1 MQEEIVVKAPTT
13 EALTPAQITQKAED
27 LGVTKTEMSLGRSFA
42 LSIMAGAF
50 IAMGAMFFSLVVG
63 DPALPFAIQ
72 RVLGG
77 FLFRLGLILVVV
89 AGAELFTGNTMIVM
103 TSASKRIKWSA
114 VWKNWIVVFF
124 GNFLGALVIVGLV
137 FLSDMSAMNGGQ
149 VGQTMVS
156 VAAGKMHADWLVLFA
171 KGIMRALP
179 RVSRRLDGLRFKDG
193 RRQDPRRRLPHHC
206 IRSLRLRAL
215 RCQHVLPAHGRA
227 ARFLRHRSSGH
238 RSGKREHAR
247 RALQLVSHRARQ
259 HRGRRTHGRHDVLV
273 HLSQEEELAP
283 AAARSGKQH
292 TQGAL
297 VITRFRCS
305 LVYRQAHSLR
315 SFGQPNTN

>member
-27 LGVTKTEMSLGRSFA
+27 LGVTKTEMSFGRSFA

-72 RVLGG
+72 RVLSG
-77 FLFRLGLILVVV
+77 FLFCLGLILVVV

-103 TSASKRIKWSA
+103 TAASKRIKWSA

-171 KGIMRALP
+171 KGIMCNFLVCLGVWMAYASKTVADKILAVVFPITAFVACGFEHCVANMFFLPMGALLA
-179 RVSRRLDGLRFKDG
+179 SCG
-193 RRQDPRRRLPHHC
+193 
-206 IRSLRLRAL
+206 I
-215 RCQHVLPAHGRA
+215 
-227 ARFLRHRSSGH
+227 
-238 RSGKREHAR
+238 
-247 RALQLVSHRARQ
+247 
-259 HRGRRTHGRHDVLV
+259 
-273 HLSQEEELAP
+273 AP
-283 AAARSGKQH
+283 AGIDPASVNML
-292 TQGAL
+292 GAL
-297 VITRFRCS
+297 YNWSATVPGNIVGGALMVGMMYWFI
-305 LVYRQAHSLR
+305 YRKSKKK
-315 SFGQPNTN
+315 N

>member
-27 LGVTKTEMSLGRSFA
+27 LGVTKTEMSFGRSFA

-77 FLFRLGLILVVV
+77 FLFCLGLILVVV

-103 TSASKRIKWSA
+103 TAASKRIKWSA

-171 KGIMRALP
+171 KGIMCNYLVCLGVWMAYASKTVADKILAVVFPIPAFVACGFEHCVANMFFLPMGALLA
-179 RVSRRLDGLRFKDG
+179 SCG
-193 RRQDPRRRLPHHC
+193 
-206 IRSLRLRAL
+206 I
-215 RCQHVLPAHGRA
+215 
-227 ARFLRHRSSGH
+227 
-238 RSGKREHAR
+238 
-247 RALQLVSHRARQ
+247 
-259 HRGRRTHGRHDVLV
+259 
-273 HLSQEEELAP
+273 AP
-283 AAARSGKQH
+283 AGIDPASVNML
-292 TQGAL
+292 GAL
-297 VITRFRCS
+297 YNWSATVPGNIVGGALMVGMMYWFI
-305 LVYRQAHSLR
+305 YRKKK
-315 SFGQPNTN
+315 N

>member
-27 LGVTKTEMSLGRSFA
+27 LGVTKTEMSFGRSFA

-103 TSASKRIKWSA
+103 TAASKRIKWSA

-171 KGIMRALP
+171 KGIMCNFLVCLGVWMAYASKTVADKILAVVFPITAFVACGFEHCVANMFFLPMGALLA
-179 RVSRRLDGLRFKDG
+179 SCG
-193 RRQDPRRRLPHHC
+193 
-206 IRSLRLRAL
+206 I
-215 RCQHVLPAHGRA
+215 
-227 ARFLRHRSSGH
+227 
-238 RSGKREHAR
+238 
-247 RALQLVSHRARQ
+247 
-259 HRGRRTHGRHDVLV
+259 
-273 HLSQEEELAP
+273 AP
-283 AAARSGKQH
+283 AGIDPASVNML
-292 TQGAL
+292 GAL
-297 VITRFRCS
+297 YNWSATVPGNIVGGALMVGMMYWFI
-305 LVYRQAHSLR
+305 YRKK
-315 SFGQPNTN
+315 

>member
-77 FLFRLGLILVVV
+77 FLFCLGLILVVV

-103 TSASKRIKWSA
+103 TTASKRIKWSA

-171 KGIMRALP
+171 KGIMCNFLVCSAFGWPTL
-179 RVSRRLDGLRFKDG
+179 
-193 RRQDPRRRLPHHC
+193 RRRSPT
-206 IRSLRLRAL
+206 RSLPLSSPSPHSWLAASNTAWPT
-215 RCQHVLPAHGRA
+215 CSSCPWVHCSLPAVSLQRA
-227 ARFLRHRSSGH
+227 S
-238 RSGKREHAR
+238 
-247 RALQLVSHRARQ
+247 
-259 HRGRRTHGRHDVLV
+259 
-273 HLSQEEELAP
+273 
-283 AAARSGKQH
+283 
-292 TQGAL
+292 
-297 VITRFRCS
+297 I
-305 LVYRQAHSLR
+305 RQA
-315 SFGQPNTN
+315 

>member
-27 LGVTKTEMSLGRSFA
+27 LGVTKTEMSFGRSFA

-77 FLFRLGLILVVV
+77 FLFCLGLILVVV

-103 TSASKRIKWSA
+103 TAASKRINWSA

-171 KGIMRALP
+171 KGIM
-179 RVSRRLDGLRFKDG
+179 
-193 RRQDPRRRLPHHC
+193 C
-206 IRSLRLRAL
+206 N
-215 RCQHVLPAHGRA
+215 
-227 ARFLRHRSSGH
+227 FLVCLGVWMAYAS
-238 RSGKREHAR
+238 KTVADKIL
-247 RALQLVSHRARQ
+247 AVVFPMVSHRARQ
-259 HRGRRTHGRHDVLV
+259 YRGRRTHGRHDVLV

-283 AAARSGKQH
+283 PARYPKGLTPEGNDNPERTVLYLPH
-292 TQGAL
+292 P
-297 VITRFRCS
+297 
-305 LVYRQAHSLR
+305 LR
-315 SFGQPNTN
+315 

>member
-13 EALTPAQITQKAED
+13 EALTPAQTTQKAED
-27 LGVTKTEMSLGRSFA
+27 LGVTKTEMSFGRSFA

-63 DPALPFAIQ
+63 DPALPFTIQ

-77 FLFRLGLILVVV
+77 FLFCLGLILVVV

-103 TSASKRIKWSA
+103 TAASKRIKWSA

-171 KGIMRALP
+171 KGIMCNFLVCLGVWMAYASKTVADKILAVVFPITAFVACGFEHCVANMFFLPMGALLA
-179 RVSRRLDGLRFKDG
+179 SCG
-193 RRQDPRRRLPHHC
+193 
-206 IRSLRLRAL
+206 I
-215 RCQHVLPAHGRA
+215 
-227 ARFLRHRSSGH
+227 
-238 RSGKREHAR
+238 
-247 RALQLVSHRARQ
+247 
-259 HRGRRTHGRHDVLV
+259 
-273 HLSQEEELAP
+273 AP
-283 AAARSGKQH
+283 AGIDPASVNML
-292 TQGAL
+292 GAL
-297 VITRFRCS
+297 YNWSATVPGNIVGGALMVGMMYWFI
-305 LVYRQAHSLR
+305 YRKKK
-315 SFGQPNTN
+315 N

>member
-27 LGVTKTEMSLGRSFA
+27 LGVTKTEMSFGRSFA

-77 FLFRLGLILVVV
+77 FLFCLGLILVVV

-103 TSASKRIKWSA
+103 TAASKRIKWSA

-137 FLSDMSAMNGGQ
+137 FLSDMSAFGWPTLQ
-149 VGQTMVS
+149 
-156 VAAGKMHADWLVLFA
+156 
-171 KGIMRALP
+171 
-179 RVSRRLDGLRFKDG
+179 RRS
-193 RRQDPRRRLPHHC
+193 PT
-206 IRSLRLRAL
+206 RSLPL
-215 RCQHVLPAHGRA
+215 
-227 ARFLRHRSSGH
+227 SSPSPH
-238 RSGKREHAR
+238 SWPVASNT
-247 RALQLVSHRARQ
+247 AWPTCSSCPWV
-259 HRGRRTHGRHDVLV
+259 
-273 HLSQEEELAP
+273 
-283 AAARSGKQH
+283 
-292 TQGAL
+292 
-297 VITRFRCS
+297 RCS
-305 LVYRQAHSLR
+305 LPAVSLQR
-315 SFGQPNTN
+315 ASIQQV

>member
-27 LGVTKTEMSLGRSFA
+27 LGVTKTEMSFGRSFA

-63 DPALPFAIQ
+63 DPALTFAIQ

-77 FLFRLGLILVVV
+77 FLFCLGLILVVV

-103 TSASKRIKWSA
+103 TAASKRIKWSA

-171 KGIMRALP
+171 KGIMCNFLVCLGVWMAYASKTVADKILAVVFPITAFVACGFEHCVANMFFLPMGALLA
-179 RVSRRLDGLRFKDG
+179 SCG
-193 RRQDPRRRLPHHC
+193 
-206 IRSLRLRAL
+206 I
-215 RCQHVLPAHGRA
+215 
-227 ARFLRHRSSGH
+227 
-238 RSGKREHAR
+238 
-247 RALQLVSHRARQ
+247 
-259 HRGRRTHGRHDVLV
+259 
-273 HLSQEEELAP
+273 AP
-283 AAARSGKQH
+283 AGIDPASVNML
-292 TQGAL
+292 GAL
-297 VITRFRCS
+297 YNWSATVPGNIVGGALMVGMMYWFI
-305 LVYRQAHSLR
+305 YRKKK
-315 SFGQPNTN
+315 N

>member
-13 EALTPAQITQKAED
+13 EALTPAQTTKKAED
-27 LGVTKTEMSLGRSFA
+27 LGVTKTEMSFGRSFA

-77 FLFRLGLILVVV
+77 FLFCLGLILVVV

-103 TSASKRIKWSA
+103 TAASKRIKWSA

-171 KGIMRALP
+171 KGIMCNFLVCLGVWMAYASKTVADKILAVVFPITAFVACGFEHCVANMFFLPMGALLA
-179 RVSRRLDGLRFKDG
+179 SCG
-193 RRQDPRRRLPHHC
+193 
-206 IRSLRLRAL
+206 I
-215 RCQHVLPAHGRA
+215 
-227 ARFLRHRSSGH
+227 
-238 RSGKREHAR
+238 
-247 RALQLVSHRARQ
+247 
-259 HRGRRTHGRHDVLV
+259 
-273 HLSQEEELAP
+273 AP
-283 AAARSGKQH
+283 AGIDPASVNML
-292 TQGAL
+292 GAL
-297 VITRFRCS
+297 YNWSATVPGNIVGGALMVGMMYWFI
-305 LVYRQAHSLR
+305 YRKKK
-315 SFGQPNTN
+315 N

>member
-27 LGVTKTEMSLGRSFA
+27 LGVTKTEMSFGRSFA

-77 FLFRLGLILVVV
+77 FLFCLGLILVVV
-89 AGAELFTGNTMIVM
+89 AGAELFTGNTVM
-103 TSASKRIKWSA
+103 TAASKRIKWSA

-171 KGIMRALP
+171 KGIMCNFLVCLGVWMAYASKTVADKILAVVFPITTFVACGFEHCVANMFFLPMGALLA
-179 RVSRRLDGLRFKDG
+179 SCG
-193 RRQDPRRRLPHHC
+193 
-206 IRSLRLRAL
+206 I
-215 RCQHVLPAHGRA
+215 
-227 ARFLRHRSSGH
+227 
-238 RSGKREHAR
+238 
-247 RALQLVSHRARQ
+247 
-259 HRGRRTHGRHDVLV
+259 
-273 HLSQEEELAP
+273 AP
-283 AAARSGKQH
+283 AGIDPASVNML
-292 TQGAL
+292 GAL
-297 VITRFRCS
+297 YNWSATVPGNIVGGALMVGMMYWFI
-305 LVYRQAHSLR
+305 YRKKK
-315 SFGQPNTN
+315 N

>member
-1 MQEEIVVKAPTT
+1 
-13 EALTPAQITQKAED
+13 
-27 LGVTKTEMSLGRSFA
+27 
-42 LSIMAGAF
+42 MAGAF

-77 FLFRLGLILVVV
+77 FLFCLGLILVVV

-103 TSASKRIKWSA
+103 TAASKRIKWSA

-171 KGIMRALP
+171 KGIMCNFLVCLGVWMAYASKTVADKILAVVFPITAFVACGFEHCVANMFFLPMGALLA
-179 RVSRRLDGLRFKDG
+179 SCG
-193 RRQDPRRRLPHHC
+193 
-206 IRSLRLRAL
+206 I
-215 RCQHVLPAHGRA
+215 
-227 ARFLRHRSSGH
+227 
-238 RSGKREHAR
+238 
-247 RALQLVSHRARQ
+247 
-259 HRGRRTHGRHDVLV
+259 
-273 HLSQEEELAP
+273 AP
-283 AAARSGKQH
+283 AGIDPASVNML
-292 TQGAL
+292 GAL
-297 VITRFRCS
+297 YNWSATVPGNIVGGALMVGMMYWFI
-305 LVYRQAHSLR
+305 YRKKK
-315 SFGQPNTN
+315 N

>member
-1 MQEEIVVKAPTT
+1 MQEEIVVKVPTT

-27 LGVTKTEMSLGRSFA
+27 LGVTKTEMSFGRSFA

-77 FLFRLGLILVVV
+77 FLFCLGLILVVV

-103 TSASKRIKWSA
+103 TAASKRIKWSA

-171 KGIMRALP
+171 KGIMCNFLVCLGVWMAYASKTVADKILAVVFPITAFVACGFEHCVANMFFLP
-179 RVSRRLDGLRFKDG
+179 IIGN
-193 RRQDPRRRLPHHC
+193 
-206 IRSLRLRAL
+206 A
-215 RCQHVLPAHGRA
+215 
-227 ARFLRHRSSGH
+227 
-238 RSGKREHAR
+238 
-247 RALQLVSHRARQ
+247 
-259 HRGRRTHGRHDVLV
+259 
-273 HLSQEEELAP
+273 
-283 AAARSGKQH
+283 
-292 TQGAL
+292 
-297 VITRFRCS
+297 
-305 LVYRQAHSLR
+305 
-315 SFGQPNTN
+315 

>member
-27 LGVTKTEMSLGRSFA
+27 LGVTKTEMSFGRSFA

-63 DPALPFAIQ
+63 DPALPFATQ

-77 FLFRLGLILVVV
+77 FLFCLGLILVVV

-103 TSASKRIKWSA
+103 TAASKRIKWSA

-171 KGIMRALP
+171 KGIMCNFLVCLGVWMAYASKTVADKILAVVFPITAFVACGFEHCVANMFFLPMGALLA
-179 RVSRRLDGLRFKDG
+179 SCG
-193 RRQDPRRRLPHHC
+193 
-206 IRSLRLRAL
+206 I
-215 RCQHVLPAHGRA
+215 
-227 ARFLRHRSSGH
+227 
-238 RSGKREHAR
+238 
-247 RALQLVSHRARQ
+247 
-259 HRGRRTHGRHDVLV
+259 
-273 HLSQEEELAP
+273 AP
-283 AAARSGKQH
+283 AGIDPASVNML
-292 TQGAL
+292 GAL
-297 VITRFRCS
+297 YNWSATVPGNIVGGALMVGMMYWFI
-305 LVYRQAHSLR
+305 YRKKK
-315 SFGQPNTN
+315 N

>member
-1 MQEEIVVKAPTT
+1 MQEEIVVKVPTT

-27 LGVTKTEMSLGRSFA
+27 LGVTKTEMSFGRSFA

-72 RVLGG
+72 RALGG
-77 FLFRLGLILVVV
+77 FLFCLGLILVVV

-103 TSASKRIKWSA
+103 TAASKRIKWSA

-171 KGIMRALP
+171 KGIMCNFLVCLGVWMAYASKTVADKILAVVFPITAFVACGFEHCVANMFFLPMGALLA
-179 RVSRRLDGLRFKDG
+179 SCG
-193 RRQDPRRRLPHHC
+193 
-206 IRSLRLRAL
+206 I
-215 RCQHVLPAHGRA
+215 
-227 ARFLRHRSSGH
+227 
-238 RSGKREHAR
+238 
-247 RALQLVSHRARQ
+247 
-259 HRGRRTHGRHDVLV
+259 
-273 HLSQEEELAP
+273 AP
-283 AAARSGKQH
+283 AGIDPASVNML
-292 TQGAL
+292 GAL
-297 VITRFRCS
+297 YNWSATVPGNIVGGALMVGMMYWFI
-305 LVYRQAHSLR
+305 YRKKK
-315 SFGQPNTN
+315 N

>member
-27 LGVTKTEMSLGRSFA
+27 LGVTKTEMSFGRSFA

-77 FLFRLGLILVVV
+77 FLFGLGLILVVV

-103 TSASKRIKWSA
+103 TAASKRIKWSA

-124 GNFLGALVIVGLV
+124 GNFLGALVIVGLI

-171 KGIMRALP
+171 KGIMCNFLVCLGVWMAYASKTVADKILAVVFPITAFVACGFEHCVANMFFLPMGALLA
-179 RVSRRLDGLRFKDG
+179 SCG
-193 RRQDPRRRLPHHC
+193 
-206 IRSLRLRAL
+206 I
-215 RCQHVLPAHGRA
+215 
-227 ARFLRHRSSGH
+227 
-238 RSGKREHAR
+238 
-247 RALQLVSHRARQ
+247 
-259 HRGRRTHGRHDVLV
+259 
-273 HLSQEEELAP
+273 AP
-283 AAARSGKQH
+283 AGIDPASVNML
-292 TQGAL
+292 GAL
-297 VITRFRCS
+297 YNWSATVPGNIVGGAIMVGMMYWFI
-305 LVYRQAHSLR
+305 YRKKK
-315 SFGQPNTN
+315 N